1 MSGLR
6 ARLQA
11 IPTGGYAAAFCI
23 ALCATTFYSMK
34 PVFIKLAFAN
44 GASVNAVMAWRM
56 ALSLPVFLAVGVK
69 AWQRR
74 TEKPSARQVAQAAF
88 VGILGYYGASY
99 LDVLGLQYVSA
110 QLERLILFCYPALV
124 ILATAFIRRQP
135 ISAQTSGALGL
146 AYAGLGLLFGHD
158 LQLGGADTLL
168 GTALVFGSAVAY
180 AGYLMLSG
188 GPIAAMGSLLFT
200 AIAMSA
206 ACFAVLAQAVAV
218 EGLAGLAITPAAL
231 AWMAAVALI
240 STVLASFLQSEAI
253 ARLGAAR
260 SSVVGSTG
268 PLLTSV
274 AAVVLLGEPFGPY
287 HAAGLALATA
297 GMVVLSRKKQ
307 QKKA

>member
-11 IPTGGYAAAFCI
+11 IPTGSYAAAFCI

-34 PVFIKLAFAN
+34 PVFIKLVFGH
-44 GASVNAVMAWRM
+44 GASVDAVMAWRM
-56 ALSLPVFLAVGVK
+56 ALSLPVFLIIGIR
-69 AWQRR
+69 AWRQRE
-74 TEKPSARQVAQAAF
+74 EKPKAAQIAEAAG

-99 LDVLGLQYVSA
+99 LDVMGLQYVSA

-124 ILATAFIRRQP
+124 VLATAFIHRQP
-135 ISAQTSGALGL
+135 ISRRTWGALAL

-158 LQLGGADTLL
+158 LQLGGANTLL

-188 GPIAAMGSLLFT
+188 RPIASMGSMLFT

-206 ACFAVLAQAVAV
+206 ACLAVLTHAMVFEGAAVFRISW
-218 EGLAGLAITPAAL
+218 GAL
-231 AWMAAVALI
+231 GWMAAVAVI
-240 STVLASFLQSEAI
+240 STVLAAFLQSEAI

-260 SSVVGSTG
+260 ASIVGSTG

-274 AAVVLLGEPFGPY
+274 AAVFMLGEPFGLF
-287 HAAGLALATA
+287 HVAGLSLATA
-297 GMVVLSRKKQ
+297 GMVVLSRKRN
-307 QKKA
+307 

>member
-11 IPTGGYAAAFCI
+11 IPTGSYAAAFCI

-34 PVFIKLAFAN
+34 PVFIKLAFGH
-44 GASVNAVMAWRM
+44 GASVDAVMAWRM
-56 ALSLPVFLAVGVK
+56 ALSLPVFLIIGIR
-69 AWQRR
+69 AWRQRE
-74 TEKPSARQVAQAAF
+74 EKPKAAQIAEAAG

-99 LDVLGLQYVSA
+99 LDVMGLQYVSA

-124 ILATAFIRRQP
+124 VLATAFIRRQP
-135 ISAQTSGALGL
+135 ISRRTWGALAL

-188 GPIAAMGSLLFT
+188 RPIASMGSMLFT

-206 ACFAVLAQAVAV
+206 ACLAVLTHAMVFEGAAVFRISW
-218 EGLAGLAITPAAL
+218 GAL
-231 AWMAAVALI
+231 GWMAAVAVI
-240 STVLASFLQSEAI
+240 STVLAAFLQSEAI

-260 SSVVGSTG
+260 ASIVGSTG
-268 PLLTSV
+268 PLLTSI
-274 AAVVLLGEPFGPY
+274 AAVFMLGEPFGLF
-287 HAAGLALATA
+287 HVAGLSLATA
-297 GMVVLSRKKQ
+297 GMVVLSRKRN
-307 QKKA
+307 

>member
-6 ARLQA
+6 ARLEA
-11 IPTGGYAAAFCI
+11 IPTGSYAVAFLI
-23 ALCATTFYSMK
+23 ALSATTFYSMK
-34 PVFIKLAFAN
+34 PVFIKLAFEH
-44 GASVNAVMAWRM
+44 GASVDAVMAWRM
-56 ALSLPVFLAVGVK
+56 ALSLPVFLLVGIRS
-69 AWQRR
+69 WRQRL
-74 TEKPSARQVAQAAF
+74 EKPTPGQIAQAAG

-99 LDVLGLQYVSA
+99 LDVSGLQYVSA

-124 ILATAFIRRQP
+124 VLATAFIRRQP
-135 ISAQTSGALGL
+135 ISPRTWGALAL

-188 GPIAAMGSLLFT
+188 RPIAAMGSMLFT

-206 ACFAVLAQAVAV
+206 ACVAVLAH
-218 EGLAGLAITPAAL
+218 AL
-231 AWMAAVALI
+231 ALEGTEVFRISWGGLGWMAAVAVI
-240 STVLASFLQSEAI
+240 STVAASFLQSEAI

-260 SSVVGSTG
+260 ASIVGSTG

-274 AAVVLLGEPFGPY
+274 AAVIMLGEPFGIF
-287 HAAGLALATA
+287 HVAGLSLATA
-297 GMVVLSRKKQ
+297 GMVVLGRKRS
-307 QKKA
+307 